1 MPVFSAEELFE
12 AAKRIFEALG
22 APEDSAAKVAEHLVE
37 ANLMGHDS
45 HGVVRILRYLEFI
58 REGKLNVKA
67 KPQVVRDG
75 PTVAIIDGK
84 WGFGQVAA
92 YMGMELAIK
101 KAERN
106 VFGAVGILHCNHI
119 GRLGAYAQKAA
130 EKNLIGIVACNA
142 SPAWVAPYGGKTR
155 MLGTNPISIAIP
167 TGGEE
172 PFLMDFATS
181 IVAEGKVRVKFHEG
195 RTLPEGWVID
205 KNGRP
210 TTNPGDLYDGGA
222 ILPFGG
228 HKGYA
233 ISLAVDL
240 ICGALTGAGCMVGSK
255 TWIGNGVFMLAIDVN
270 AFTPL
275 DIYTKRVRDALNLI
289 RSSPP
294 AEGFERV
301 MVPGEPEFTSR
312 KKRLK
317 EGVPIPDPIWDEIKK
332 VAEELGVDLK

>member
-1 MPVFSAEELFE
+1 VKYEDLMDFVTSIFVKLGVPEEH
-12 AAKRIFEALG
+12 ARWTA
-22 APEDSAAKVAEHLVE
+22 DNLVT
-37 ANLMGHDS
+37 ADLRGIGS
-45 HGVVRILRYLEFI
+45 HGVARLKRYVDGI
-58 REGKLNVKA
+58 VNGAVKTN
-67 KPQVVRDG
+67 PNIQVVREG
-75 PTVAIIDGK
+75 PAYALIDGDS
-84 WGFGQVAA
+84 GLGQVVGRKA
-92 YMGMELAIK
+92 MELAIK
-101 KAERN
+101 KAKRN

-155 MLGTNPISIAIP
+155 MLGTNPVSIAIP

-195 RTLPEGWVID
+195 KDIPEGWVID

-210 TTNPGDLYDGGA
+210 TTKPGDLYDGGA
-222 ILPFGG
+222 LLSFGG

-233 ISLAVDL
+233 ISLAIDL

-255 TWIGNGVFMLAIDVN
+255 TWIGNGVFMMAIDVEG
-270 AFTPL
+270 FTSL
-275 DIYTKRVRDALNLI
+275 DVYTKRVRDALNLV
-289 RSSPP
+289 RSTPP
-294 AEGFERV
+294 AEGFAKV
-301 MVPGEPEFTSR
+301 MVPGEPEFESK

-317 EGVPIPDPIWDEIKK
+317 EGIPIPDPIWDEIKK
-332 VAEELGVDLK
+332 VASEFGVDIK

>member
-1 MPVFSAEELFE
+1 MDFVTSIFVKLGVPEEH
-12 AAKRIFEALG
+12 ARWTA
-22 APEDSAAKVAEHLVE
+22 DNLVT
-37 ANLMGHDS
+37 ADLRGIGS
-45 HGVVRILRYLEFI
+45 HGVARLKRYVDGI
-58 REGKLNVKA
+58 VNGAVKTN
-67 KPQVVRDG
+67 PNIQVVREG
-75 PTVAIIDGK
+75 PAYALIDGDS
-84 WGFGQVAA
+84 GLGQVVGRKA
-92 YMGMELAIK
+92 MELAIK
-101 KAERN
+101 KAKRN

-155 MLGTNPISIAIP
+155 MLGTNPVSIAIP

-195 RTLPEGWVID
+195 KDIPEGWVID

-210 TTNPGDLYDGGA
+210 TTKPGDLYDGGA
-222 ILPFGG
+222 LLSFGG

-233 ISLAVDL
+233 ISLAIDL

-255 TWIGNGVFMLAIDVN
+255 TWIGNGVFMMAIDVEG
-270 AFTPL
+270 FTSL
-275 DIYTKRVRDALNLI
+275 DVYTKRVRDALNLV
-289 RSSPP
+289 RSTPP
-294 AEGFERV
+294 AEGFAKV
-301 MVPGEPEFTSR
+301 MVPGEPEFESK

-317 EGVPIPDPIWDEIKK
+317 EGIPIPDPIWDEIKK
-332 VAEELGVDLK
+332 VASEFGVDIK